1 MKEFLSEQ
9 VIRDRVREMAA
20 EISKDYSDHAPIFVG
35 ILNGSFIFMA
45 DLLRELTV
53 DSEVDFFESFQL
65 RWHRV
70 LRYRTS
76 A

>member
-9 VIRDRVREMAA
+9 AIRDRVCEMAA
-20 EISKDYSDHAPIFVG
+20 EISKDYRDHAPIFVG

-53 DSEVDFFESFQL
+53 DS
-65 RWHRV
+65 
-70 LRYRTS
+70 
-76 A
+76 